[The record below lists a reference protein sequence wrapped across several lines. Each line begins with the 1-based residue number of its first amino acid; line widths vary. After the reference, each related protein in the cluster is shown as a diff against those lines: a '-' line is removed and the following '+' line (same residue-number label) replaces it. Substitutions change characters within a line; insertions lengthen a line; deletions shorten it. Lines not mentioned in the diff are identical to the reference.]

1 MTYPTSSDQ
10 YSVQYSLDGGTW
22 TDAMVYISD
31 YGGSNSSPYL
41 SYSGYLKPTGPT
53 SYGTSMSFVSIPA
66 GKGVHVQLRV
76 TKLENGPF
84 LSGDNVSVRPS
95 SKPIVTSLA
104 SDGTVLISTKTGEKF
119 DGEQFILW
127 WDRLTAVGLS
137 GATQGLA
144 FFLDPI
150 YTPPKG
156 KKVKIITS
164 PSDLD
169 PTGLAGYETL
179 VFEGFVAIGNSGAEA
194 FVVPENILNIYLSEG
209 SWVQGKLVFTEL
221 TPSPRRRVYGPA
233 CWM

>member
-1 MTYPTSSDQ
+1 MRSRHWPSAIVTAAFAVVAQAQTIITPTPACAVPPPPYSEKTGHGYALYPTPSPMTYPTSSDQ
-10 YSVQYSLDGGTW
+10 YSVQYSLDGSTW

-156 KKVKIITS
+156 KKVKIIT
-164 PSDLD
+164 
-169 PTGLAGYETL
+169 
-179 VFEGFVAIGNSGAEA
+179 
-194 FVVPENILNIYLSEG
+194 
-209 SWVQGKLVFTEL
+209 
-221 TPSPRRRVYGPA
+221 
-233 CWM
+233 